1 MTAGLPVGSA
11 ALLRAPATLM
21 ILPALLAW
29 TGNAGAAKPS
39 VDQIPPTISIQVPT
53 EADTLVV
60 SSPSLF
66 VSGRAND
73 NRRLARVTWRTDNG
87 ARGVA
92 SGSRNWS
99 VNGIPLKAGTNQ
111 VIVEA
116 FDRAGNSASDVLVV
130 TYDPPP
136 PPAPPPPPTN
146 HKPTISGT
154 PSTSV
159 TVGDSYSF
167 TPRAADADGDT
178 LTFTINGAP
187 DWASFDATNGRLSGN
202 PGTADIGLT
211 EGIVIT
217 VSDGTDYASLPA
229 FSLAVVAGA
238 NGAAMVS
245 WIPPTQRVDGSALT
259 NLAGFRIR
267 YGSSQT
273 NLDRTIHLNN
283 PGLTSYMVEQLV
295 KGTWYFT
302 VTALDSAGL
311 ESAPSNLAS
320 KTVY

>member
-1 MTAGLPVGSA
+1 MTAGLPVGLA
-11 ALLRAPATLM
+11 ALLRARATLM
-21 ILPALLAW
+21 VLPVLLAW
-29 TGNAGAAKPS
+29 TGNAGAARPGD
-39 VDQIPPTISIQVPT
+39 DQVPPTISIQVPT
-53 EADTLVV
+53 AADTLLA
-60 SSPSLF
+60 STPSLF

-73 NRRLARVTWRTDNG
+73 NRRVARVAWRTDSG
-87 ARGVA
+87 ASGVA
-92 SGSRNWS
+92 SGTKNWS
-99 VNGIPLKAGTNQ
+99 VSAIPLKAGTNR

-116 FDRAGNSASDVLVV
+116 IDQAGNTATAALVV
-130 TYDPPP
+130 TYE
-136 PPAPPPPPTN
+136 PPAPPPPPPPPTN
-146 HKPTISGT
+146 QKPTISGT
-154 PSTSV
+154 PATSV
-159 TVGDSYSF
+159 TVGNSYSF

-187 DWASFDATNGRLSGN
+187 VWATFDAGTGRLSGN
-202 PGTADIGLT
+202 PGTADVGLT

-229 FSLAVVAGA
+229 FSLAVVEGA
-238 NGAAMVS
+238 NGAATVS

-273 NLDRTIHLNN
+273 NLDRTIYLNN
-283 PGLTSYMVEQLV
+283 PGLTSYMVEQLA